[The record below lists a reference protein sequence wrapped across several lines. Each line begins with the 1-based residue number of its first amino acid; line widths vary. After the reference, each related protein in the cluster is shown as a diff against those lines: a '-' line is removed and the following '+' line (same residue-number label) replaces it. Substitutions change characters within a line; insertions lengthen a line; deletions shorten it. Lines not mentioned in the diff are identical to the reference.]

1 MNIYYINQELKYARE
16 DFESFVNSFQ
26 NKVNFNP
33 LDPESYKYWNTFID
47 HVCNSFNKVE
57 NLNKTS
63 KGEFRKVVGEAINLK
78 RTDPLL
84 LYVRECRNAYQHSNQ
99 EMCTMEII
107 SNIPVDTFELTRLD
121 TDENGNEYP
130 VETTTHNLYPSA
142 ILLKTVVNRGVAY
155 IPPGYHLGNRLKKYR
170 DPIEVGLL
178 TIKYY
183 EGLYNQLENL

>member
-16 DFESFVNSFQ
+16 DFESFVNSIQ
-26 NKVNFNP
+26 NKANFNP

-63 KGEFRKVVGEAINLK
+63 KGEFRKVVSEAINLK

-84 LYVRECRNAYQHSNQ
+84 LYIRECRNAYQHSNQ

-107 SNIPVDTFELTRLD
+107 SSIPVDTFKLTRLG

-155 IPPGYHLGNRLKKYR
+155 IPPGYHLGNRLKKFR
-170 DPIEVGLL
+170 DPIEVGTL

-183 EGLYNQLENL
+183 EELYNQLENL